1 MRRDFRSD
9 DGALTAVIE
18 FLSAFVLFLVIVS
31 AFLSLS
37 RLSLGPNDP
46 MIDRLDEHAS
56 DGIMRLTS
64 SEGWMTPYIDSTRDE
79 ANGTKNWHYA
89 NASQLLYSDVL
100 PGIANSNGHLD
111 LERITALSNITET
124 QLKNGLGFPNYAS
137 INLSITILSSPY
149 EERNGMSLFLD
160 GTPRKAAQNSAASF
174 RILPMGNET
183 VEVKLEVHD
192 AGVVPPIMRITE
204 FVPNPEI
211 GEPEWVEIQ
220 NDGGFAVDLNGWG
233 ISRNGFLTLIG
244 QDALQGGGILLLT
257 GDSEA
262 MDTGNSNLVIDLGHT
277 GVLGKGMID
286 GLHNTADN
294 LKLTYNEP
302 GLSYTQEVNVVS
314 YDSDWGFQSGFSAK
328 LDSSGSWDVSQ
339 LTSPGNV

>member
-1 MRRDFRSD
+1 MRRDFRAD

-64 SEGWMTPYIDSTRDE
+64 SEGWMTPYIDKTRDE

-100 PGIANSNGHLD
+100 PGIAGSNGHLD

-137 INLSITILSSPY
+137 INLSITILDSPY
-149 EERNGMSLFLD
+149 EERN
-160 GTPRKAAQNSAASF
+160 
-174 RILPMGNET
+174 
-183 VEVKLEVHD
+183 
-192 AGVVPPIMRITE
+192 
-204 FVPNPEI
+204 
-211 GEPEWVEIQ
+211 
-220 NDGGFAVDLNGWG
+220 
-233 ISRNGFLTLIG
+233 
-244 QDALQGGGILLLT
+244 
-257 GDSEA
+257 
-262 MDTGNSNLVIDLGHT
+262 
-277 GVLGKGMID
+277 
-286 GLHNTADN
+286 
-294 LKLTYNEP
+294 
-302 GLSYTQEVNVVS
+302 
-314 YDSDWGFQSGFSAK
+314 
-328 LDSSGSWDVSQ
+328 
-339 LTSPGNV
+339 

>member
-1 MRRDFRSD
+1 MRREFHSD
-9 DGALTAVIE
+9 EEGLTAVIE

-64 SEGWMTPYIDSTRDE
+64 SEGWMTPYSDETRDE
-79 ANGTKNWHYA
+79 ANGTKNWHQA
-89 NASQLLYSDVL
+89 NASRLLHSDVL
-100 PGIANSNGHLD
+100 PGIANSFGQLD
-111 LERITALSNITET
+111 SDRIAALNNITES

-137 INLSITILSSPY
+137 INLSITILESPNLQ
-149 EERNGMSLFLD
+149 RNGVTLFLD
-160 GTPRKAAQNSAASF
+160 GTPRSAAQNSAAAY

-192 AGVVPPIMRITE
+192 AGNVPPIMRITE
-204 FVPNPEI
+204 FVPNPQI

-233 ISRNGFLTLIG
+233 ISRNGFLTLVG
-244 QDALQGGGILLLT
+244 QEALQGGGVLILS
-257 GDSEA
+257 GDVDA
-262 MDTGNSNLVIDLGHT
+262 MNVGNSSVAIDIGHT
-277 GVLGKGMID
+277 GVLGKGMMD
-286 GLHNTADN
+286 GLNNRADN

-302 GLSYTQEVNVVS
+302 GSSYTQEVNVIS
-314 YDSDWGFQSGFSAK
+314 YDADWGFQTGYSAK
-328 LDSSGSWDVSQ
+328 SGENGSWDVSQ
-339 LTSPGNV
+339 ITTPGDA

>member
-64 SEGWMTPYIDSTRDE
+64 SEGWLTPYLDGTRDV
-79 ANGTKNWHYA
+79 ANGTENWHYA
-89 NASQLLYSDVL
+89 NASQLLHSDVL
-100 PGIANSNGHLD
+100 PGIVNPDGYLD
-111 LERITALSNITET
+111 PERITALSNITET
-124 QLKNGLGFPNYAS
+124 QLKNGLGFPSYAS
-137 INLSITILSSPY
+137 INLSIIILNSPH
-149 EERNGMSLFLD
+149 EERNGMQLFLD
-160 GTPRKAAQNSAASF
+160 GTPRKVAQNSAASF

-192 AGVVPPIMRITE
+192 AGVVPPVMRITE
-204 FVPNPEI
+204 FTPNPEI
-211 GEPEWVEIQ
+211 GKPEWVEIQ
-220 NDGGFAVDLNGWG
+220 NEGGFAVDLNGWG

-244 QDALQGGGILLLT
+244 QEALQGGGILLLT

-262 MDTGNSNLVIDLGHT
+262 MDTGNSNVVIDLGHT
-277 GVLGKGMID
+277 GVLGRGMID
-286 GLHNTADN
+286 GLGDTADN

-302 GLSYTQEVNVVS
+302 GLSYTQEVIVVT

-328 LDSSGSWDVSQ
+328 LDASGSWDISQ
-339 LTSPGNV
+339 FTSPGNV